1 MMLEFLI
8 PGVQDA
14 EETDL
19 GAEMSGVTGYFEQ
32 SFRAGSE
39 QQVID
44 DLFVLQ
50 SQRCQFSRQGED
62 HMHVGSG
69 H

>member
-1 MMLEFLI
+1 MNMGMMLEFLI

-19 GAEMSGVTGYFEQ
+19 GAKMLGVAGDFEQ
-32 SFRAGSE
+32 SFSAGTE

-44 DLFVLQ
+44 DLFVL
-50 SQRCQFSRQGED
+50 
-62 HMHVGSG
+62 
-69 H
+69 